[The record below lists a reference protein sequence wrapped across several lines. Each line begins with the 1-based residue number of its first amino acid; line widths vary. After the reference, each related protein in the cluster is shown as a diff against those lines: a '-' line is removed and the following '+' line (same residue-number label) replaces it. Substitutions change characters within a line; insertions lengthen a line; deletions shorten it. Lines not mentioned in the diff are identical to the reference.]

1 MKVLRVSH
9 SAVVSTWRERE
20 RQLRERGVEVL
31 LLSAQDW
38 DEGGAVIPLT
48 PDPGENVRGLRT
60 VGVHPAL
67 FLYDP
72 RPIWRALGERWD
84 VIDIHEEPFSLAAAQ
99 VLALRRLRSV
109 LTRQPPAPVV
119 LYSAQNITK
128 RYPPPFRW
136 LEAWALR
143 TAAAMSV
150 CNEEAGRI
158 CVAKGLRGRVEVI
171 PLGIDLTVFSPAGD
185 SPAAPAAGRG
195 GGDLGDVSGLRGGA
209 GLRGD
214 AAPSGVTAPSGDAR
228 AEDTAAPVVVGYAG
242 RLATHKGVD
251 VLIHAVTAD
260 DRLHLRVAGGGP
272 QEAALRRS
280 AERADGRITFV
291 GSLDEDDLPAFY
303 RGLDV
308 LAVPSLDTPTWV
320 EQFGRVAVEA
330 MACGVPVVASRSGAL
345 PDVVGQAGVLV
356 EPGDPVTLGEALV
369 RVGTDPVLAAR
380 LAAQGAAQAAAC
392 SWPEVARRYHQMY
405 SAITDRRSLSPAE
418 ASPPWEP
425 PEIVIVAYGS
435 PDLLR
440 AALAP
445 LTGRYAVTVVDNSSL
460 PAIREVTEA
469 AGGRYLDPGHNGGFG
484 AGVNYALA
492 NRQLPGRDVLLL
504 NPDAVVLP
512 DDVDRLHRGLRA
524 DLRAASAGPV
534 QVGMDGAP
542 ARVRWPY
549 PSPLGSWVEAVGLGR
564 LRPVPTERSF
574 VIGSLLLLRAEALA
588 EVGGFDERFF
598 LYAEET
604 DWALRATHRGWR
616 HLVVQQARAV
626 HVGGGTSD
634 DPRTRETHFHASQE
648 RYMRKH
654 YGATGWWLA
663 QTAVV
668 VGAAGRSLMLRGP
681 GRDSARRRLRL
692 YLHGPVRA
700 ERSLTGVRRAGDPA

>member
-20 RQLRERGVEVL
+20 RQLRERGVDVL
-31 LLSAQDW
+31 LLSAQAW
-38 DEGGAVIPLT
+38 DEGGTVISLT
-48 PDPGENVRGLRT
+48 PEPGEKVRGLRT
-60 VGVHPAL
+60 VGTHPAL
-67 FLYDP
+67 FVYDP

-84 VIDIHEEPFSLAAAQ
+84 VIDIHEEPFSVATAQ
-99 VLALRRLRSV
+99 VLVLRRLRSV
-109 LTRQPPAPVV
+109 LTRRPPAPVV

-136 LEAWALR
+136 TEAWALR
-143 TAAAMSV
+143 TASAMSV

-158 CVAKGLRGRVEVI
+158 CVAKGLHGRLEVI
-171 PLGIDLTVFSPAGD
+171 PLGIDLTAFSPMG
-185 SPAAPAAGRG
+185 P
-195 GGDLGDVSGLRGGA
+195 GA
-209 GLRGD
+209 HE
-214 AAPSGVTAPSGDAR
+214 P
-228 AEDTAAPVVVGYAG
+228 AAPVVVGYVG
-242 RLATHKGVD
+242 RLAAHKGVE
-251 VLIHAVTAD
+251 VLIRAVTAD

-272 QEAALRRS
+272 QEAALRRC
-280 AERADGRITFV
+280 AEPAGDRITFV
-291 GSLDEDDLPAFY
+291 GSLTEDDLPAFY

-356 EPGDPVTLGEALV
+356 EPGDPDALTAALV
-369 RVGTDPVLAAR
+369 RVGTDPALAAR
-380 LAAQGAAQAAAC
+380 LREAGIAQAAAC
-392 SWPEVARRYHQMY
+392 SWPEVARRYHRMY
-405 SAITDRRSLSPAE
+405 CEITDQRGLTPVGLPHAVGPTHPAGPARPAGPTRPVDSTRPVGPARS
-418 ASPPWEP
+418 WGP
-425 PEIVIVAYGS
+425 PEVVIVAYGS

-460 PAIREVTEA
+460 PEIREVTEA

-492 NRQLPGRDVLLL
+492 HRQLPGRDVLLL

-512 DDVDRLHRGLRA
+512 DDVEALHRGLRA

-534 QVGMDGAP
+534 QVDPDGAP

-549 PSPLGSWVEAVGLGR
+549 PSPLGSWIEAVGLGR
-564 LRPVPTERSF
+564 LRPVPADRSF

-616 HLVVQQARAV
+616 HVVVPQARAV
-626 HVGGGTSD
+626 HVGGGTSG

-668 VGAAGRSLMLRGP
+668 VGSAGRALVLRGP
-681 GRDSARRRLRL
+681 GRDGARRRLRL

>member
-20 RQLRERGVEVL
+20 RQLRRRGVDVL
-31 LLSAQDW
+31 LLSARSW
-38 DEGGAVIPLT
+38 DEGGTIVPLV
-48 PDPGENVRGLRT
+48 PDPGEKVRGVGT
-60 VGVHPAL
+60 VGTHPAL
-67 FLYDP
+67 FAYDP
-72 RPIWRALGERWD
+72 RAIWRALGHRWD
-84 VIDIHEEPFSLAAAQ
+84 VIDIHEEPFSVATAQ
-99 VLALRRLRSV
+99 ILALRRLRSF

-136 LEAWALR
+136 MEAWALR
-143 TAAAMSV
+143 TAAAVSV

-158 CVAKGLRGRVEVI
+158 CVAKGLRGHLEVI
-171 PLGIDLTVFSPAGD
+171 PLGIDLDVFSPA
-185 SPAAPAAGRG
+185 SPRAARRATPVPAPGPQPTGEATNP
-195 GGDLGDVSGLRGGA
+195 
-209 GLRGD
+209 
-214 AAPSGVTAPSGDAR
+214 PS
-228 AEDTAAPVVVGYAG
+228 PVVVGYAG
-242 RLATHKGVD
+242 RLAPHKGVD
-251 VLIHAVTAD
+251 VLIRAVAAD
-260 DRLHLRVAGGGP
+260 RRLHLRLAGGGP
-272 QEAALRRS
+272 QEAALRAL
-280 AERADGRITFV
+280 AEVAGGRVTFV
-291 GSLDEDDLPAFY
+291 GTLDERELPEFY

-345 PDVVGQAGVLV
+345 PDVVGKAGLLV
-356 EPGDPVTLGEALV
+356 EQGDPVALGEALV
-369 RVGTDPVLAAR
+369 QVGTDPVLAAR
-380 LAAQGAAQAAAC
+380 LREEGAAQAAAC

-405 SAITDRRSLSPAE
+405 STITDRHARSAAGAAGAARTSGVG
-418 ASPPWEP
+418 EP
-425 PEIVIVAYGS
+425 PEIIVVAYGS
-435 PDLLR
+435 PELLR

-445 LTGRYAVTVVDNSSL
+445 LAGRYAMTVVDNSSL
-460 PAIREVTEA
+460 PQIREVTEA
-469 AGGRYLDPGHNGGFG
+469 AGGRYLDPGCNGGFG

-492 NRQLPGRDVLLL
+492 HRQLPGRDVLLL

-512 DDVDRLHRGLRA
+512 DDVATLHHGLRT
-524 DLRAASAGPV
+524 DDRAASAGPV
-534 QVGMDGAP
+534 QVGTDGSP

-564 LRPVPTERSF
+564 LRPVPTDRSF
-574 VIGSLLLLRAEALA
+574 VIGSLLLLRAEALD

-604 DWALRATHRGWR
+604 DWALRATRRGWR
-616 HLVVQQARAV
+616 HVVVPQARAV
-626 HVGGGTSD
+626 HVGGATSE
-634 DPRTRETHFHASQE
+634 DPHTRETYFHASQE

-668 VGAAGRSLMLRGP
+668 LGSAGRSLMLRGP
-681 GRDSARRRLRL
+681 ARATARRRLRL

-700 ERSLTGVRRAGDPA
+700 ERSITGIRRAGDPA